1 VTARLR
7 NAVAGAVNSQ
17 VAAMHVSQIGQ
28 SSCALNA
35 ERGSRGVAQFVA
47 DEHGAVIR
55 KADDAS
61 VEGRIPQ
68 CREEQAIVHIEPLR
82 ASSHSA
88 QGTKWEARSKARIGN
103 AGDWAAAAQ

>member
-1 VTARLR
+1 M
-7 NAVAGAVNSQ
+7 AGAVNSQ

-55 KADDAS
+55 KADDGS

-82 ASSHSA
+82 VSSHSA
-88 QGTKWEARSKARIGN
+88 QGTKWEARSKAGSVMPVIG
-103 AGDWAAAAQ
+103 QRPPQ